1 MTCGWLS
8 SDGVSLMRSLEGK
21 VVVTYRKVCLKTGD
35 GQSVDFAS
43 SINVRVGQG

>member
-8 SDGVSLMRSLEGK
+8 SDSASLMRSLEGLME
-21 VVVTYRKVCLKTGD
+21 VTYRKVCLKTGD
-35 GQSVDFAS
+35 GQSVDFTS